1 MPIIATELK
10 TGKAILQ
17 NWEKKKKKSYTFL
30 KAKTVIALDQNI

>member
-17 NWEKKKKKSYTFL
+17 NWEKKKKSYTFL

>member
-17 NWEKKKKKSYTFL
+17 NWEKKKKKKLHIS
-30 KAKTVIALDQNI
+30 